1 MGKIIA
7 RIRRRQQGVLNR
19 LWSDLKLWELEQ
31 QAKAADRF
39 LTSEGAPPGM
49 LKFRRPVAWGTSTT
63 ELRQPEEQAKNEAMR
78 QRVDELPMRKQ
89 P

>member
-7 RIRRRQQGVLNR
+7 RIRRRQQGVLTR
-19 LWSDLKLWELEQ
+19 MWLDIQRWELEQ
-31 QAKAADRF
+31 RAKMADRF

-49 LKFRRPVAWGTSTT
+49 LKFRRPVAWGISAT
-63 ELRQPEEQAKNEAMR
+63 ELRQPEEQAKNEALG
-78 QRVDELPMRKQ
+78 QRVNELPMSKQ